1 MLKKLL
7 LLSCFFFL
15 TLAIYLGFNSLLFPD
30 SITFNSIT
38 IIHVFLFSLTLVFF
52 LLLHWLKSKNVNSP
66 FIFLGLNF
74 VKMVGSLIFLLPII
88 KTYSTNDLPYIL
100 HFFTVYFI
108 YLSYEILLII
118 KFEK

>member
-15 TLAIYLGFNSLLFPD
+15 TLAIYLGFNSILFAD
-30 SITFNSIT
+30 SITLNSIT

-52 LLLHWLKSKNVNSP
+52 LLLHWLKSKNVKSP

-74 VKMVGSLIFLLPII
+74 MKMVVSLIFLIPII
-88 KTYSTNDLPYIL
+88 KNYSENDLPYIL
-100 HFFTVYFI
+100 HFFTIYFI